1 MSTMMELM
9 TYAVIAVFAQNLIF
23 TSGVGA
29 ERSLRIQ
36 RSPKRIAV
44 SALAVMV
51 FSWVSMTGMFFI
63 QQLSAQ
69 FPVLMEIRALVL
81 VALLAIVYLVVMLAA
96 MYSKKYSVQ
105 TLVDTLP
112 SAVFNSIVMMAG
124 IVESMY
130 GMSYV
135 RLTGYAIGT
144 GVGYFLATVL
154 IQEAIDN
161 VGNPDMPKAF
171 VGLPSLL
178 LYIGILAMAFTGF
191 NGGPSVFL

>member
-1 MSTMMELM
+1 MS
-9 TYAVIAVFAQNLIF
+9 
-23 TSGVGA
+23 G
-29 ERSLRIQ
+29 
-36 RSPKRIAV
+36 
-44 SALAVMV
+44 
-51 FSWVSMTGMFFI
+51 
-63 QQLSAQ
+63 Q
-69 FPVLMEIRALVL
+69 FPVLQEIRALVL
-81 VALLAIVYLVVMLAA
+81 VALLAVLYLVVMAAA
-96 MYSKKYSVQ
+96 MAGKKYSVH

-130 GMSYV
+130 GMSYI

-144 GVGYFLATVL
+144 GIGYFLATML

-161 VGNPDMPKAF
+161 VGNPDMPEAF

-178 LYIGILAMAFTGF
+178 IYIGILAMAFTGF

>member
-1 MSTMMELM
+1 MSVIMDLM

-44 SALAVMV
+44 SALAVMA

-63 QQLSAQ
+63 QQLSGQ
-69 FPVLMEIRALVL
+69 FPVLLEIRALVL
-81 VALLAIVYLVVMLAA
+81 VALLAVVYLAVMGAA
-96 MYSKKYSVQ
+96 MYSKKYSVHA
-105 TLVDTLP
+105 LVDTLP

-130 GMSYV
+130 GMSYI

-161 VGNPDMPKAF
+161 VGNPDMPEAF

>member
-1 MSTMMELM
+1 MNTMMDLM
-9 TYAVIAVFAQNLIF
+9 TYAVLAVFAQNLIF

-36 RSPKRIAV
+36 RSFRRISV
-44 SALAVMV
+44 SALAVMA

-63 QQLSAQ
+63 QQLSEQ
-69 FPVLMEIRALVL
+69 FPVLLEIRALLIVL
-81 VALLAIVYLVVMLAA
+81 LLAVVYLVVMAVA
-96 MYSKKYSVQ
+96 MYSKKYKMEM
-105 TLVDTLP
+105 LVDTLP

-124 IVESMY
+124 IVQSMY
-130 GMSYV
+130 GMSYM

-144 GVGYFLATVL
+144 GIGYFLATVL

-161 VGNPDMPKAF
+161 IGGPDMPEAF
-171 VGLPSLL
+171 AGLPSLL
-178 LYIGILAMAFTGF
+178 LYIGILAVAFTGF